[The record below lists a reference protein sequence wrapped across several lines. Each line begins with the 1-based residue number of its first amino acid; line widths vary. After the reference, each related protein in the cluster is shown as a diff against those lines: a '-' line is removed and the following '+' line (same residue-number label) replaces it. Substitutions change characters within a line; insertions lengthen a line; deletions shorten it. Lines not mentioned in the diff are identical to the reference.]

1 VLLASALDRG
11 LILVGEPDLDAE
23 LARDVGHATGGSEMM
38 YVTTRAEWDA
48 ARVLVRHIL
57 REPGALSE
65 RSIALLRG
73 AVLPQLDAALAM
85 PADGYPTAT
94 LARWNAFLPGA
105 VASVGP
111 DAELARVERHLR
123 SGLAALSA

>member
-1 VLLASALDRG
+1 MSTAA
-11 LILVGEPDLDAE
+11 
-23 LARDVGHATGGSEMM
+23 
-38 YVTTRAEWDA
+38 TRAEWDR
-48 ARVLVRHIL
+48 ARLLLRHIL
-57 REPGALSE
+57 REPGALPQ

-85 PADGYPTAT
+85 LADGYPAAT

-111 DAELARVERHLR
+111 DPALATVERHLR
-123 SGLAALSA
+123 SGLAALDI